1 MAGGWSALA
10 TAPWRRAPML
20 VFRTP
25 GVVLAVLAATAVL
38 ATAGA
43 SGPLFVS
50 STGSAALSR
59 EVDKECPESRLPS
72 VVYPRADQA
81 FGTLGVL
88 QDPAGLRRLDQTVS
102 GAMVATGL
110 PGPGRVL
117 IAPAALTVA
126 GRDAVVTL
134 FARTGADRQVQ
145 VLQRIPGH
153 GLMLS
158 DLGARRLGVRLGGT
172 LSVRGQSVRVTGLY
186 KDLNGPGFGVGVPR
200 YWCTWSSLLLTTLER
215 QPPPVALTDEATLL
229 RLSRASANE
238 PGTPRQDGATVT
250 WYSPIPAATSTLTQA
265 HGFLAEQARL
275 VPALAQRDG
284 RLAASVSYGGSLDQA
299 VARSSREQAG
309 VRGPVLPT
317 SVAGMLVSLLLVVG
331 AGAYWAE
338 RRRREAALLTARGV
352 GPWALGAKAVL
363 EMTVPA
369 LAGAALGWLGARLLV
384 RAVGPSPLVEPGAT
398 VSAARTVAAG
408 LIIGMALL
416 GVAAVSRQRSAE
428 RARRRH
434 PLVRLLPWE
443 LALFA
448 AALLAYLPI
457 RDGSGV
463 RSDSGTIS
471 VSPLLVTYP
480 LLALAGGL
488 VVAARL
494 LALVAGQVHRRSG
507 GLPVAAF
514 LAARRLSAGGLV
526 TVVLGDLIAIPAGV
540 LVYGGVVTQS
550 TEATVEAKADVYTG
564 AEQAVV
570 THAPPAAAI
579 DTGGRGTVVSVLTG
593 SIAGPTT
600 VADAEQEATVLG
612 ITPSTFASFAY
623 ADPGVLGYR
632 LQDEVDRLTGSSTA
646 PGSVRALLI
655 GCPDCVDVRS
665 VTLRSTTLPVTIVGR
680 HSIFPGMRQL
690 RSPALVL
697 ERSALAKIDR
707 YADRE
712 EEVWTTD
719 RDLPALAQ
727 LLTSAD
733 VQVDR
738 QKTPDKFL
746 DVTDLVPLTWSFNY
760 LQALAALTGL
770 VGVAG
775 LLLHLG
781 ARQRAATVAY
791 PMLRRMGLSRPRH
804 LRSLVDELLVLLGAA
819 VSVGGALGLAAAVSV
834 HGLLDLDPDFP
845 PPTLLRISPL
855 LVVALVGAVV
865 GLTALAALITQRT
878 ADRIPAAD
886 ALRVGG

>member
-20 VFRTP
+20 AFRAP

-38 ATAGA
+38 AMAGA

-72 VVYPRADQA
+72 VVYPRSDEA

-88 QDPAGLRRLDQTVS
+88 QDPAGLRRVDETVS
-102 GAMVATGL
+102 SSMVAAGL
-110 PGPGRVL
+110 PAPGRVL
-117 IAPAALTVA
+117 IAPTALTVA
-126 GRDAVVTL
+126 GRDATTTL
-134 FARTGADRQVQ
+134 FARAGADSHVQ
-145 VLQRIPGH
+145 VLQRIPGD

-186 KDLNGPGFGVGVPR
+186 RDLNGPGFGTGVPR
-200 YWCTWSSLLLTTLER
+200 YWCTWSALLLTTLER
-215 QPPPVALTDEATLL
+215 RPPPLALTDEATLL

-250 WYSPIPAATSTLTQA
+250 WYSPIPAAASTLTQA
-265 HGFLAEQARL
+265 RGFLTHQAQL
-275 VPALAQRDG
+275 GPTLAQRDG
-284 RLAASVSYGGSLDQA
+284 TLASSVSLGGDLEEA
-299 VARSSREQAG
+299 VARSSREQTG

-317 SVAGMLVSLLLVVG
+317 SVAGMLVSLLLVAG

-363 EMTVPA
+363 EMIVPA
-369 LAGAALGWLGARLLV
+369 LVGAVLGWLGAQILV
-384 RAVGPSPLVEPGAT
+384 RALGPSRLVEPGAT
-398 VSAARTVAAG
+398 LSAARMVAAG
-408 LIIGMALL
+408 LVVGLALL
-416 GVAAVSRQRSAE
+416 GVAAISRQRSAE
-428 RARRRH
+428 RGRRRH
-434 PLVRLLPWE
+434 PAARLLPWE
-443 LALFA
+443 LTLFA
-448 AALLAYLPI
+448 AALLAYLSI
-457 RDGSGV
+457 RDGSGIS
-463 RSDSGTIS
+463 SDSGTIS

-494 LALVAGQVHRRSG
+494 LALVAGQIRRRSG

-526 TVVLGDLIAIPAGV
+526 TLVLGSLIAIPAGV
-540 LVYGGVVTQS
+540 LVYGGVITRS

-579 DTGGRGTVVSVLTG
+579 DTGGHGTVVSVLTG
-593 SIAGPTT
+593 TITDTT
-600 VADAEQEATVLG
+600 TSEREAAVLG
-612 ITPSTFASFAY
+612 ITPASFASFAY
-623 ADPGVLGYR
+623 GDAGVLGYR
-632 LQDEVDRLTGSSTA
+632 LQDEINRLAGPPTTRGA
-646 PGSVRALLI
+646 VRALLI
-655 GCPDCVDVRS
+655 GCPSCNIRT
-665 VTLRSTTLPVTIVGR
+665 VTLRFTTIPITIVGR
-680 HSIFPGMRQL
+680 QAVFPGMRQL
-690 RSPALVL
+690 RSPALVM
-697 ERSALAKIDR
+697 ERDALAKVDNF
-707 YADRE
+707 ADRE
-712 EEVWTTD
+712 EEVWTTTQQ
-719 RDLPALAQ
+719 LPALAQ
-727 LLTSAD
+727 RLAAAD

-738 QKTPDKFL
+738 QKTPERFL
-746 DVTDLVPLTWSFNY
+746 DVTDLVPLTWSFSY

-804 LRSLVDELLVLLGAA
+804 FRSLVDELLVLLGAA
-819 VSVGGALGLAAAVSV
+819 ASVGGALGLAAAVSV
-834 HGLLDLDPDFP
+834 HRLLDLDPDFP
-845 PPTLLRISPL
+845 PPTLLRIPPL
-855 LVVALVGAVV
+855 LVVALVAAVL
-865 GLTALAALITQRT
+865 GLTALAALVTQHT
-878 ADRIPAAD
+878 ADRIPAAE
-886 ALRVGG
+886 ALRIGG